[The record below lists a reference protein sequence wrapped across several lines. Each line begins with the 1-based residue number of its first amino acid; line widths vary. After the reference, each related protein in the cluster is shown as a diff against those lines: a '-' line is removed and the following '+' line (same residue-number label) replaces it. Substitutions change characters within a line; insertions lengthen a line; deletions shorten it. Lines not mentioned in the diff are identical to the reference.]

1 MTQVCPTCGHAVKER
16 WEMLNAGLV
25 YCLVQAVKAVHR
37 KNVNRFHLQKD
48 LNLTKTQY
56 NNFQKLRYHAL
67 IAHADPENPK
77 SGEWLITARG
87 GQFLRGESAVPR
99 RVLVAANRV
108 IDHDFTQPVHIDQ
121 LKHKYP
127 DFDPRYAYVAF
138 LMPEKVEQP
147 NLFAA

>member
-1 MTQVCPTCGHAVKER
+1 
-16 WEMLNAGLV
+16 MLNAGLV
-25 YCLVQAVKAVHR
+25 YCLTQAVKAVHR

-48 LNLTKTQY
+48 LTLTKTQY

-67 IAHADPENPK
+67 IAHADSQNPK

-87 GQFLRGESAVPR
+87 GQFLRGETDVPR
-99 RVLVAANRV
+99 RVLVSANRV

-127 DFDPRYAYVAF
+127 DFDPRYAYVSV

-147 NLFAA
+147 KLFAA